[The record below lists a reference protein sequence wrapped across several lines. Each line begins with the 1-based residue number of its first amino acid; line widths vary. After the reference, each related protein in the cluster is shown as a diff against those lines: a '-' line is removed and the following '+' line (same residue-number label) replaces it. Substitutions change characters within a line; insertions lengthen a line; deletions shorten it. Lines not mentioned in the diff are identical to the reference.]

1 MADEGGVVAG
11 AGIVVIAVEENLIPD
26 VADAVLRR
34 LHQAEAQILRRELD
48 SVEVSRNVAV
58 GRGHND
64 RSGVGVL
71 FGLRVKLIFE
81 AHRSSERIGLVKFAG
96 QEVPTLIGLPSA
108 SAINY
113 VPLFCVS

>member
-58 GRGHND
+58 RREHND

-71 FGLRVKLIFE
+71 FGLRVKMILGS
-81 AHRSSERIGLVKFAG
+81 HRSGERIYLVSFAG
-96 QEVPTLIGLPSA
+96 QGVPTLIGVRSTVAL
-108 SAINY
+108 ND
-113 VPLFCVS
+113 VPPFCG